1 MISLLCIYLAVV
13 FIVVVVLPCWALVC
27 LGVGLDCGLFV
38 GVVLIV
44 VLFNSVGVP
53 LLCYVVFCFAGL
65 LLCGFALL

>member
-1 MISLLCIYLAVV
+1 MYLFGCGVYSCCGVALLGA
-13 FIVVVVLPCWALVC
+13 C
-27 LGVGLDCGLFV
+27 LFRGGFGCGLFV